1 VLKKDKLCLPVQ
13 AVKIYSNTTC
23 ACLRTVKFMLALDV
37 TLLIEL
43 TALNLS
49 KFMFISCK
57 AMCLLR
63 VGKWNILSD
72 RADGDVTVSD

>member
-1 VLKKDKLCLPVQ
+1 
-13 AVKIYSNTTC
+13 
-23 ACLRTVKFMLALDV
+23 MLALDV